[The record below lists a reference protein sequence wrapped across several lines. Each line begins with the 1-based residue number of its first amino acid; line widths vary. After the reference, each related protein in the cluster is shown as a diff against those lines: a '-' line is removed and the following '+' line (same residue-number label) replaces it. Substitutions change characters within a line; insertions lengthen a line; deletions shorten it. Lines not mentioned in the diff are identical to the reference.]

1 MTFQGLKK
9 ELSGNFKVYAVD
21 LPGFG
26 ESEIGMPLSVEEVAD
41 ILREFIIKMNISKPI
56 ILGHSYGGRIGII
69 YAAKYEVSKLVL
81 VSAAG
86 IKQKLNVSKKI
97 KVKLYKALKKCHIPV
112 KMGSQ
117 DYKNADNVKR
127 AMLVNAVNTDLQS
140 YMKKIKVPTLLI
152 YGANDEVTPLSVAKK
167 IEKTIKGAV
176 LIQMEEC
183 SHFPYLERPN
193 YFVLILTSFLIGDT
207 NAA

>member
-176 LIQMEEC
+176 LIQMEES